1 MSGWA
6 CGLFWRAACGWRQMD
21 DLAQKFEALASNIG
35 LLDRQAGDLPP
46 SRARFATSPVS
57 TGPPTAANT
66 IGIID
71 VACLAAVTGPAE
83 CVRMTLTLSRTVSD
97 FGDPLVASL
106 GPAIFDRDGA
116 TIDPAEFAQPL
127 H

>member
-1 MSGWA
+1 
-6 CGLFWRAACGWRQMD
+6 MD

-46 SRARFATSPVS
+46 SRARFATSTVS
-57 TGPPTAANT
+57 TGL
-66 IGIID
+66 GIID
-71 VACLAAVTGPAE
+71 VASLAAITGPAE
-83 CVRMTLTLSRTVSD
+83 CVKMTSTLIRTGGD
-97 FGDPLVASL
+97 FGEPLVASL
-106 GPAIFDRDGA
+106 RPAIFDRDGA

>member
-1 MSGWA
+1 
-6 CGLFWRAACGWRQMD
+6 MD

-46 SRARFATSPVS
+46 GRARFATSPVS

-71 VACLAAVTGPAE
+71 VACSGYRPGR
-83 CVRMTLTLSRTVSD
+83 VRED
-97 FGDPLVASL
+97 D
-106 GPAIFDRDGA
+106 
-116 TIDPAEFAQPL
+116 IDLEPHGRRFR
-127 H
+127 

>member
-1 MSGWA
+1 
-6 CGLFWRAACGWRQMD
+6 MD
-21 DLAQKFEALASNIG
+21 DLAQKFEALAGNIG

-46 SRARFATSPVS
+46 GRARFATSPVS
-57 TGPPTAANT
+57 TGPPTVANT

-71 VACLAAVTGPAE
+71 VACLAAITGPAE
-83 CVRMTLTLSRTVSD
+83 CVRMTSTLSRTGGD

-106 GPAIFDRDGA
+106 RTAIFDRDGA